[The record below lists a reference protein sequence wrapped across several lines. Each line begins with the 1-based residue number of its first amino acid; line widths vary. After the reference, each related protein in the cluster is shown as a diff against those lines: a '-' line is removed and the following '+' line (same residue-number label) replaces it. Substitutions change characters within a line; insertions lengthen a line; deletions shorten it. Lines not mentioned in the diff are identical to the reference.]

1 MHFTDRIPSE
11 LLMCVAAGRTTA
23 EPELGPPGLAL
34 LLPLPTG
41 PVVYHGPWVSMI
53 EMESTGEREKKKSEQ
68 AAQTVLPV

>member
-23 EPELGPPGLAL
+23 EPELGPPGLTL